1 MMAGNQPSQRAIWTL
16 ADKPSGAA
24 ERNIRKAVIRLGD
37 WLRDLPDVK
46 INRSGSEL
54 IIKDVGLTRAAV
66 SPIAYD
72 SNTRSIEIN
81 ERCRFWDD
89 PKKSTHQQYKRRFLC
104 SNRANH
110 LEMHEVGHAQHH
122 HQSEAVHNELKGR
135 GGIWPRGEQMEL
147 ANRLSMKAAESPIE
161 FVSEFYTARRLQI
174 PIKPDLLAALEA
186 LYGIFAGPTWE

>member
-16 ADKPSGAA
+16 VERPSQAA
-24 ERNIRKAVIRLGD
+24 ERNIRRAVKQLET

-46 INRSGSEL
+46 INRNGSEL

-81 ERCRFWDD
+81 QRCRFWDD
-89 PKKSTHQQYKRRFLC
+89 PKKSTHQQYKRRYLC
-104 SNRANH
+104 SNRPNH
-110 LEMHEVGHAQHH
+110 LEMHEVGHAEHH
-122 HQSEAVHNELKGR
+122 HQSEAVHNELKER
-135 GGIWPRGEQMEL
+135 GEIWPREKQMEL
-147 ANRLSMKAAESPIE
+147 ANRLSMKAAQSPIE

-174 PIKPDLLAALEA
+174 PINPDLLAALEE
-186 LYGIFAGPTWE
+186 LYGVFAGPTWE